1 MDVRPLGEAWGHLS
15 HVPLRA
21 EASDTSE
28 CVNEVLAGETVT
40 ELELGRGD
48 WVRVRLPDGYEGW
61 MDRRQLHPV
70 STMWLGTP
78 LRLAKASSAWKG
90 VAGGWLP
97 AGASVRCH
105 DGRWWLGE
113 WEVTPLGEVPVVH
126 EGSMCAWAQ
135 TMMGVPYHWGGRS
148 GWGLDCSG
156 MTSLAAAL
164 VGIHVP
170 RDASQQVEVGT
181 EVTPGEEREDD
192 VAFFQ
197 NPEGRITHVG
207 LCTGRGTV
215 IHASGEVR
223 EDHLSQY
230 KLARHEDGKV
240 SHHLACIRRWR

>member
-1 MDVRPLGEAWGHLS
+1 
-15 HVPLRA
+15 
-21 EASDTSE
+21 
-28 CVNEVLAGETVT
+28 
-40 ELELGRGD
+40 
-48 WVRVRLPDGYEGW
+48 
-61 MDRRQLHPV
+61 
-70 STMWLGTP
+70 
-78 LRLAKASSAWKG
+78 
-90 VAGGWLP
+90 
-97 AGASVRCH
+97 
-105 DGRWWLGE
+105 
-113 WEVTPLGEVPVVH
+113 
-126 EGSMCAWAQ
+126 
-135 TMMGVPYHWGGRS
+135 
-148 GWGLDCSG
+148 

-170 RDASQQVEVGT
+170 RDASQQVEAGT

-223 EDHLSQY
+223 EDHLSQD